1 MLIAMLNIATLQNV
15 RYINITNLDF
25 ISSALS
31 IEMEIL
37 PIQRETFAI
46 PVLANRLVHAARE
59 LELPITRY
67 QTKDQMVTWRPMLH
81 LQAAILTFVNDVR
94 I

>member
-1 MLIAMLNIATLQNV
+1 MLNIATLQNV

-25 ISSALS
+25 ITSALS

-67 QTKDQMVTWRPMLH
+67 QTKDQMVIHKIVKVRK
-81 LQAAILTFVNDVR
+81 AILYVPPFLK
-94 I
+94 IYLWE